1 MSDDDKSFV
10 LVHSDDDSSDES
22 STTSDSFARSD
33 SRGEPLD
40 IEAAQQRQQVDI
52 GGQDSVGVS
61 RWRAMVILMISLT
74 AALVITTT
82 YIFLSREETNEFEKS
97 VRFFKLGREFV
108 AQKDSRRRRTSI
120 SSNANTYTLS
130 FILRSVQTKWKDYHR
145 LGAYFCLQHNGFAS
159 YSG

>member
-97 VRFFKLGREFV
+97 VRFFKLGGEFV
-108 AQKDSRRRRTSI
+108 APKRQ
-120 SSNANTYTLS
+120 
-130 FILRSVQTKWKDYHR
+130 QTTTDIRIKQ
-145 LGAYFCLQHNGFAS
+145 C
-159 YSG
+159 